1 MAPTAL
7 ADVRSEK
14 VTNTSSAE
22 SSVLPP
28 LNADV
33 RLKKLWAQH
42 GDPQSARYAN
52 PELTSLPSL
61 VRFNARV
68 RTKELAYLVPE
79 GESFASITWKQ
90 FDCITDVAA
99 SYYATAFEREIEHG
113 NKTSVQPT
121 IALLGTGHTFQYW
134 ITQMALLKLGVRI
147 LLLSDKNADAARDHL
162 LRSCNAVGVV
172 AAQQFISHVKDNHL
186 HAVQMQNFNAREIAE
201 SSTKFLRFE
210 TDDIWNQQILIIHS
224 SGSTGLP
231 KPIIHTNRSMMLIAR
246 MYRLFQSFIIENWYL
261 CFPLFHIAGVSIMLG
276 GLPSGATTTFPP
288 ELWPPAPGAILAA
301 WRKLEQLDQSVDC
314 LHCAPAVIED
324 IHEYLSLAGN
334 DFSPLVNL
342 KILQPGGAALSPAL
356 LEKLV
361 KLRVNV
367 KTTYGSTEIGPPYRT
382 IPDVREN
389 PNCYHIKNLFPNN
402 PLTKMDPL
410 GDGLFECVVY
420 KGFELAAELWTD
432 PQAPNPYRT
441 NDLFIEVP
449 PGSGSFVLQGRKDDV
464 VNESTIIFLQP
475 NESLPVT
482 PKGNV
487 RRKEAEKSYGDRVNA
502 LYSKLFDGVTESPE
516 DVDVTQTS
524 GIEFIRSSMASVC
537 GVQSDQ
543 ISDKATFYTLG
554 LDSQKAVRLRS
565 KLSRRFGKF
574 PLMFIFEYPSVSLLS
589 ERLTQPVKRQ
599 ELAPEGRHF
608 KWIQDTVSRYSSE
621 MESWVDLSKPS
632 PPGGEAGKIV
642 YLTGATGA
650 LGNALLATFAADV
663 QVTKVYCAIRGTD
676 AEARLSKSLNDR
688 GYGAEVFGCDKFV
701 AVPYDMSDPKLGL
714 GEKAYDELA
723 GEVTTVVHNAWKM
736 DFNQQV
742 DNFDHDCIKGT
753 MSLLRFARSGIEKTF
768 AFTSSVAT
776 NMGKSAISKTISETP
791 ISNDPALALETG
803 YAQSKFIVEL
813 LTQTY
818 SRTFNSPVRIFRV
831 GQLCGHSTLGAWN
844 KTEMFPIMI
853 DTGLHHLRAMPTF
866 ASQSVNWL
874 PVDICAGAISTV
886 LASPATHD
894 YTVHNLVNPSAISWY
909 TFLDALE
916 TASETEFERVSMG
929 EWVERLQRASEEGA
943 DIPGAKLL
951 GFFEGMAQTEEGES
965 TFDTSKTAALVPRLA
980 ACSAMDTELLTLY
993 LCKWRETE

>member
-28 LNADV
+28 LNAD
-33 RLKKLWAQH
+33 
-42 GDPQSARYAN
+42 
-52 PELTSLPSL
+52 
-61 VRFNARV
+61 
-68 RTKELAYLVPE
+68 
-79 GESFASITWKQ
+79 
-90 FDCITDVAA
+90 
-99 SYYATAFEREIEHG
+99 
-113 NKTSVQPT
+113 PT

-464 VNESTIIFLQP
+464 LVHSNGEKTNALPLQMAIEESHAAITKAVVFGTDRPCTCAVVQLCGGVTLDEVDLISTIIKACEPFPTFSRVNESTIIFLQP